1 MRRSKSAST
10 TQCRWSIPQKW
21 LRRSSRSAPMW
32 RPCSSTGFPRAPP
45 GMVACQFHKS
55 VAPFFYK
62 SHCSRA
68 ESDRIY
74 RSYTR
79 CTTSGT
85 SKGKIKTFSERDTS
99 HVFRTTIWLRPLVPL
114 ACITRRIVLRQ
125 ILLDRDPGA
134 LHRVMLAPAVRLQE
148 QMDACISI
156 CFLSWD
162 AAGSAFRVRYP

>member
-1 MRRSKSAST
+1 MEESKASSSCFLLHVKYGRAIICCRVFCNRRRDISY
-10 TQCRWSIPQKW
+10 IE
-21 LRRSSRSAPMW
+21 
-32 RPCSSTGFPRAPP
+32 
-45 GMVACQFHKS
+45 
-55 VAPFFYK
+55 YNDI
-62 SHCSRA
+62 SHCFRA

-99 HVFRTTIWLRPLVPL
+99 HVFRTTIWLRPLVPI

-134 LHRVMLAPAVRLQE
+134 LHRVMLAPAVRLQK
-148 QMDACISI
+148 QMDAYISI
-156 CFLSWD
+156 
-162 AAGSAFRVRYP
+162 